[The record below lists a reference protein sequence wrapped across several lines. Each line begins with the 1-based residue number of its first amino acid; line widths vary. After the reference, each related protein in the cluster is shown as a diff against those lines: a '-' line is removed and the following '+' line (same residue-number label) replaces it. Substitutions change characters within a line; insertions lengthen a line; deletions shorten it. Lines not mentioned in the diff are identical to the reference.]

1 MNIHK
6 IDILIKSFKANFSLF
21 FNIFFRKKKT
31 LKVKKNLNKNSQIP
45 IFKGNDHNFKRGF
58 EMNELINEYSTVL
71 AEEEN
76 LLDILTEKQKVLRKA
91 ITEKDWESLTG
102 HINEVNLISDSFQKF
117 DLRRDE
123 IQDQLKTDELKPYFE
138 RLGRLR
144 TKLLKC
150 KVENQVISNYVNV
163 TREFIAEVVE
173 KALPQ
178 TRNKN
183 YTKYGTI
190 TQTQPASVLVN
201 VRG

>member
-1 MNIHK
+1 MEE
-6 IDILIKSFKANFSLF
+6 LIKEYAN
-21 FNIFFRKKKT
+21 
-31 LKVKKNLNKNSQIP
+31 
-45 IFKGNDHNFKRGF
+45 
-58 EMNELINEYSTVL
+58 VL

-76 LLDILTEKQKVLRKA
+76 LLDRLTEKQGMLRKA
-91 ITEKDWESLTG
+91 ITEKNWESLVG
-102 HINEVNLISDSFQKF
+102 HINEVNLISDSFHNF
-117 DLRRDE
+117 DIRRDE
-123 IQDQLKTDELKPYFE
+123 IQQQLKTEEIKPYFE

-190 TQTQPASVLVN
+190 TQPQTASVLVD

>member
-1 MNIHK
+1 M
-6 IDILIKSFKANFSLF
+6 DELIK
-21 FNIFFRKKKT
+21 
-31 LKVKKNLNKNSQIP
+31 
-45 IFKGNDHNFKRGF
+45 
-58 EMNELINEYSTVL
+58 EYSTVL

-76 LLDILTEKQKVLRKA
+76 LLDRLAEKQKMLRLA
-91 ITEKDWESLTG
+91 ITNKDWESLTG
-102 HINEVNLISDSFQKF
+102 HINEVNLISESFQKF
-117 DLRRDE
+117 DVRRDE
-123 IQDQLKTDELKPYFE
+123 IQEQLKTDEIKPYFE
-138 RLGRLR
+138 RLSRLR

-183 YTKYGTI
+183 YTKSSTI
-190 TQTQPASVLVN
+190 TQPQTASVLVD

>member
-1 MNIHK
+1 M
-6 IDILIKSFKANFSLF
+6 DELIK
-21 FNIFFRKKKT
+21 
-31 LKVKKNLNKNSQIP
+31 
-45 IFKGNDHNFKRGF
+45 
-58 EMNELINEYSTVL
+58 EYATVL
-71 AEEEN
+71 SEEEN
-76 LLDILTEKQKVLRKA
+76 LLDRLTEKQKLLRKA
-91 ITEKDWESLTG
+91 ITEKDWESLVG

-117 DLRRDE
+117 DQRRDE
-123 IQDQLKTDELKPYFE
+123 IQNQLKTEEIKPYFE

-183 YTKYGTI
+183 YTKFGTV
-190 TQTQPASVLVN
+190 TQPKPNSVLVD

>member
-1 MNIHK
+1 M
-6 IDILIKSFKANFSLF
+6 DELIK
-21 FNIFFRKKKT
+21 
-31 LKVKKNLNKNSQIP
+31 
-45 IFKGNDHNFKRGF
+45 
-58 EMNELINEYSTVL
+58 EYATVL
-71 AEEEN
+71 SEEEN
-76 LLDILTEKQKVLRKA
+76 LLDRLTEKQKLLRKA
-91 ITEKDWESLTG
+91 ITEKDWESLVG

-117 DLRRDE
+117 DQRRDE
-123 IQDQLKTDELKPYFE
+123 IQNQLKTEEIKPYFE

-163 TREFIAEVVE
+163 TREFISEVVA

-190 TQTQPASVLVN
+190 TQPQAASVLVDM
-201 VRG
+201 RG

>member
-1 MNIHK
+1 M
-6 IDILIKSFKANFSLF
+6 DEVIK
-21 FNIFFRKKKT
+21 
-31 LKVKKNLNKNSQIP
+31 
-45 IFKGNDHNFKRGF
+45 
-58 EMNELINEYSTVL
+58 EYSTVL

-76 LLDILTEKQKVLRKA
+76 LLDRLTEKQKLLRKA
-91 ITEKDWESLTG
+91 VTEKDWESLTG
-102 HINEVNLISDSFQKF
+102 YINEVNLISDSFQKF
-117 DLRRDE
+117 DIRRDE
-123 IQDQLKTDELKPYFE
+123 IQNELKTDELKPYFE

-178 TRNKN
+178 THNKN
-183 YTKYGTI
+183 YTKNGTV
-190 TQTQPASVLVN
+190 TQPRPASVLVD

>member
-6 IDILIKSFKANFSLF
+6 IDILIKSFKSNFSLF

-31 LKVKKNLNKNSQIP
+31 LKVKKSLNKNSQIP

>member
-1 MNIHK
+1 M
-6 IDILIKSFKANFSLF
+6 DELIK
-21 FNIFFRKKKT
+21 
-31 LKVKKNLNKNSQIP
+31 
-45 IFKGNDHNFKRGF
+45 
-58 EMNELINEYSTVL
+58 EYATVL

-76 LLDILTEKQKVLRKA
+76 LLDRLTEKQQLLRKA

-117 DLRRDE
+117 DIRRDE
-123 IQDQLKTDELKPYFE
+123 IQNQLKTDELKPHFE

-163 TREFIAEVVE
+163 TREFISQVVE

-190 TQTQPASVLVN
+190 TQPQAASVLVD

>member
-1 MNIHK
+1 M
-6 IDILIKSFKANFSLF
+6 DELIK
-21 FNIFFRKKKT
+21 
-31 LKVKKNLNKNSQIP
+31 
-45 IFKGNDHNFKRGF
+45 
-58 EMNELINEYSTVL
+58 EYATVL

-76 LLDILTEKQKVLRKA
+76 LLDRLTEKQQMLRKA
-91 ITEKDWESLTG
+91 ITEKDWESLVG

-117 DLRRDE
+117 DIRRDE
-123 IQDQLKTDELKPYFE
+123 IQNQLKTDELKPHFE

-163 TREFIAEVVE
+163 TKDFIAEVVE

-178 TRNKN
+178 THNKN
-183 YTKYGTI
+183 YTKYGTV
-190 TQTQPASVLVN
+190 TQPQPASVLVD

>member
-1 MNIHK
+1 M
-6 IDILIKSFKANFSLF
+6 DELIK
-21 FNIFFRKKKT
+21 
-31 LKVKKNLNKNSQIP
+31 
-45 IFKGNDHNFKRGF
+45 
-58 EMNELINEYSTVL
+58 EYATVL

-76 LLDILTEKQKVLRKA
+76 LLDRLTEKQKLLRKA

-102 HINEVNLISDSFQKF
+102 YINEVNLISDSFQKF
-117 DLRRDE
+117 DIRRDE
-123 IQDQLKTDELKPYFE
+123 IQNELKTDELKPHFE
-138 RLGRLR
+138 RLSRLR

-183 YTKYGTI
+183 YTKYGTV
-190 TQTQPASVLVN
+190 TQPKPSSVLVD

>member
-1 MNIHK
+1 MEA
-6 IDILIKSFKANFSLF
+6 L
-21 FNIFFRKKKT
+21 
-31 LKVKKNLNKNSQIP
+31 V
-45 IFKGNDHNFKRGF
+45 
-58 EMNELINEYSTVL
+58 NEYSTVL

-76 LLDILTEKQKVLRKA
+76 LLDRLAEKQVVLRKA
-91 ITEKDWESLTG
+91 ITDKDWECLTEY
-102 HINEVNLISDSFQKF
+102 INEVNVISDSFQKF

-123 IQDQLKTDELKPYFE
+123 LQDQLKTDEIKPYFE

-144 TKLLKC
+144 SKLLKC

-178 TRNKN
+178 THNKN

-190 TQTQPASVLVN
+190 TQSQPASVLVN

>member
-1 MNIHK
+1 MDEI
-6 IDILIKSFKANFSLF
+6 
-21 FNIFFRKKKT
+21 
-31 LKVKKNLNKNSQIP
+31 
-45 IFKGNDHNFKRGF
+45 
-58 EMNELINEYSTVL
+58 INEYSTVL

-76 LLDILTEKQKVLRKA
+76 LLDRLTEKQKLLRKA

-102 HINEVNLISDSFQKF
+102 YINEVNLISDSFQKF

-123 IQDQLKTDELKPYFE
+123 IQEELKTEEIKPFFE
-138 RLGRLR
+138 RLSRLR

-190 TQTQPASVLVN
+190 TQSQPASVLVN

>member
-1 MNIHK
+1 MDEMLNEFSNI
-6 IDILIKSFKANFSLF
+6 
-21 FNIFFRKKKT
+21 
-31 LKVKKNLNKNSQIP
+31 
-45 IFKGNDHNFKRGF
+45 
-58 EMNELINEYSTVL
+58 L

-76 LLDILTEKQKVLRKA
+76 ALDKLAEKQLVLRKA
-91 ITEKDWESLTG
+91 ITEKDWESLLEL
-102 HINEVNLISDSFQKF
+102 ISEVNKISDTFQHF

-123 IQDQLKTDELKPYFE
+123 IQEQLKTEELKPYLE
-138 RLGRLR
+138 RLSRLR

-163 TREFIAEVVE
+163 TRSFIAEVIE

-190 TQTQPASVLVN
+190 TQPQTASVLVD

>member
-1 MNIHK
+1 MEE
-6 IDILIKSFKANFSLF
+6 LIKEYG
-21 FNIFFRKKKT
+21 NI
-31 LKVKKNLNKNSQIP
+31 
-45 IFKGNDHNFKRGF
+45 
-58 EMNELINEYSTVL
+58 L

-76 LLDILTEKQKVLRKA
+76 LLDLLAEKQLILRRSV
-91 ITEKDWESLTG
+91 TEKDWQCLVDL
-102 HINEVNLISDSFQKF
+102 IAEVNSLSDNFQKF
-117 DLRRDE
+117 DVRRDE
-123 IQDQLKTDELKPYFE
+123 IQNQLKTEEIKPFFD
-138 RLGRLR
+138 RLSRLR

-190 TQTQPASVLVN
+190 TQPQTASVLVD

>member
-1 MNIHK
+1 M
-6 IDILIKSFKANFSLF
+6 DELIK
-21 FNIFFRKKKT
+21 
-31 LKVKKNLNKNSQIP
+31 
-45 IFKGNDHNFKRGF
+45 
-58 EMNELINEYSTVL
+58 EYSTIL

-76 LLDILTEKQKVLRKA
+76 LLDRLTEKQKLLRRA

-102 HINEVNLISDSFQKF
+102 HINEVNLISDSFHNF

-123 IQDQLKTDELKPYFE
+123 LQDQLKTEEIKPYFE
-138 RLGRLR
+138 RLSRLR

-183 YTKYGTI
+183 YTRYGTI
-190 TQTQPASVLVN
+190 TQPQTASVLVD

>member
-1 MNIHK
+1 M
-6 IDILIKSFKANFSLF
+6 DELIK
-21 FNIFFRKKKT
+21 
-31 LKVKKNLNKNSQIP
+31 
-45 IFKGNDHNFKRGF
+45 
-58 EMNELINEYSTVL
+58 EYSTVL

-76 LLDILTEKQKVLRKA
+76 LLDRLAEKQKMLRLA
-91 ITEKDWESLTG
+91 ITNKDWESLTG
-102 HINEVNLISDSFQKF
+102 HINEVNLISESFQKF
-117 DLRRDE
+117 DVRRDE
-123 IQDQLKTDELKPYFE
+123 IQEQLKTDEIKPYFE
-138 RLGRLR
+138 RLSRLR

-190 TQTQPASVLVN
+190 TQPQTASVLVDL
-201 VRG
+201 RG

>member
-1 MNIHK
+1 MEE
-6 IDILIKSFKANFSLF
+6 LIKEYAN
-21 FNIFFRKKKT
+21 
-31 LKVKKNLNKNSQIP
+31 
-45 IFKGNDHNFKRGF
+45 
-58 EMNELINEYSTVL
+58 VL

-76 LLDILTEKQKVLRKA
+76 LLDRLTEKQELLRKA
-91 ITEKDWESLTG
+91 ITEKDWECLVG
-102 HINEVNLISDSFQKF
+102 HINEVNIISDSFHKF
-117 DLRRDE
+117 DIRRDE
-123 IQDQLKTDELKPYFE
+123 IQQQLKTEEIKPYFE

-190 TQTQPASVLVN
+190 TQPQTASVLVD